1 VLSGLNFLPRRPYL
15 YVCLSLPKDSSRI
28 KRPRPRTAKCEWYI
42 YGAPKGYRER
52 HWYHDKKAAKQA
64 AEDRNAELA
73 AFGSNLS
80 LADAHRLEAAEC
92 IKRLLPF
99 NKSLTDGTN
108 FYLKHLNNQK
118 TSITVQTLEV
128 MLRSVG
134 HWIIWAVPTH
144 DVPSDPVMAYDGFVR
159 AAMEMGEKSLAR
171 VHRRFL
177 EEWKHFVDLF
187 SRSNL

>member
-1 VLSGLNFLPRRPYL
+1 MANASGTFTALRR
-15 YVCLSLPKDSSRI
+15 
-28 KRPRPRTAKCEWYI
+28 
-42 YGAPKGYRER
+42 GYRER

-99 NKSLTDGTN
+99 NKSLTDATN

-118 TSITVQTLEV
+118 TSITNVL
-128 MLRSVG
+128 
-134 HWIIWAVPTH
+134 
-144 DVPSDPVMAYDGFVR
+144 DDC
-159 AAMEMGEKSLAR
+159 
-171 VHRRFL
+171 
-177 EEWKHFVDLF
+177 VDLVCKPCAQRPVIF
-187 SRSNL
+187 SSLSG